1 MVKNKFW
8 KLLECSLIW
17 TVEQIVVHENHG
29 KLHSHLKESIRSMS
43 IVWDRVHDYS
53 EEEKQDAEMNT

>member
-17 TVEQIVVHENHG
+17 TVEQIVVHENPG
-29 KLHSHLKESIRSMS
+29 KLHSRLKESIRSMS
-43 IVWDRVHDYS
+43 IVWERVHDYS

>member
-8 KLLECSLIW
+8 KLTW
-17 TVEQIVVHENHG
+17 TFEQIGVHENPG
-29 KLHSHLKESIRSMS
+29 KLHSHLKKIISSMS

-53 EEEKQDAEMNT
+53 EEEKQDVEMNT